1 MFILAKCITNVKL
14 NDQYFVLNIQH
25 IKELIK
31 IERNLLNIT
40 LKYIHDLIKNLS
52 AQDSS
57 F

>member
-52 AQDSS
+52 A
-57 F
+57 